1 MSIYITLI
9 RKHVEGTPEWSA
21 LIKTSSNGGEIIP
34 CKNGSGK
41 RWRLKKKEAAAHWE
55 YYQGFFGETKGGYLM
70 IWLSA
75 AAGEKLRHVRA
86 RLNYTQRGATES
98 KHFLPLPR
106 APARAPLGFVLNG
119 LGRRSGT
126 FVQTYSLNSSF
137 KELHEVRSE
146 SSQKVIS
153 CISNTISNKITII
166 YSISAVLLYII
177 LIITTQHWYFA
188 FSK

>member
-41 RWRLKKKEAAAHWE
+41 RWRLKKKKQQHT
-55 YYQGFFGETKGGYLM
+55 GNITKASLGKLKQD
-70 IWLSA
+70 IWWSDCA

-153 CISNTISNKITII
+153 CISNTIANKITII